1 MDHEW
6 EWRRAE
12 SVLLSYGPEVFEM
25 CLPQP
30 LGTHYLD
37 GKDGFRDEVAGGEG
51 CFWILEEKGWMKSE
65 VFMENPW
72 SVHPERAG

>member
-1 MDHEW
+1 MDCER

-12 SVLLSYGPEVFEM
+12 RVLLSYGPEVFKM

-37 GKDGFRDEVAGGEG
+37 GKDGFRFGVAGREG
-51 CFWILEEKGWMKSE
+51 CF
-65 VFMENPW
+65 
-72 SVHPERAG
+72 